1 MIKYIIKR
9 LLLMIPI
16 LLAIILIVT
25 VLMEV
30 TPGDPARIVAGTN
43 ATDEEVAKV
52 RADLQL
58 DDPMMVRYVRFV
70 IGSVQGDFGTS
81 FITKTDVFHDILIRV
96 PYTSLLAILSV
107 ALAVVIGIPMGIIAA
122 TNQNTWKDYCAIL
135 FSLICSSM
143 PPFWFALMLVQWFA
157 VKIRIFPVQGIQTW
171 VGWVLPVISLA
182 LGYSAS
188 IARLT
193 RSSTLEV
200 IRQDYITT
208 ARAKGVNERTVL
220 YRHVLKNS
228 LIPVVTSVGSLF
240 GHALG
245 GALIAE
251 TIFSIPGLGTYSITA
266 LTNRDYPAI
275 QGSVLYLSAL
285 FSIIIL
291 LIDILYALIDPRI
304 RSQYSK
310 GKKGKKDKKAKPELA
325 ASAGEG

>member
-1 MIKYIIKR
+1 MLKYIIKR

-16 LLAIILIVT
+16 LLCIILIVT
-25 VLMEV
+25 ILMEI

-43 ATDEEVAKV
+43 ATEEEVAKV
-52 RADLQL
+52 RSDLKL
-58 DDPMMVRYVRFV
+58 DDPLMVRYARFV

-81 FITKTDVFHDILIRV
+81 FITKTPVFHDIMIRV
-96 PYTSLLAILSV
+96 PYTTLMAVLSV
-107 ALAVVIGIPMGIIAA
+107 AIAVCIGIPMGIIAA
-122 TNQNTWKDYCAIL
+122 THQNTWRDYCAIL
-135 FSLICSSM
+135 FSLICASM
-143 PPFWFALMLVQWFA
+143 PAFWFALMLVQWFA

-171 VGWVLPVISLA
+171 VGWVLPVVSLA
-182 LGYSAS
+182 LGFSAS

-208 ARAKGVNERTVL
+208 ARAKGVKESTVL

-228 LIPVVTSVGSLF
+228 LIPVVTSVGGLF

-251 TIFSIPGLGTYSITA
+251 TIFSIPGLGLYSITA

-285 FSIIIL
+285 FSIVIL
-291 LIDILYALIDPRI
+291 LIDIIYAMIDPRI

-310 GKKGKKDKKAKPELA
+310 GKKAKKEKKPEPALA
-325 ASAGEG
+325 TATEG